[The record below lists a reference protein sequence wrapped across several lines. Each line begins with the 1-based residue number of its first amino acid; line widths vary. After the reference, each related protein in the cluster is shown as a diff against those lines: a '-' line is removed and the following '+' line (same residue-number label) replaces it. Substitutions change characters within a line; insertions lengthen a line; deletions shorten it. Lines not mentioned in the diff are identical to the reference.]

1 MKIDLG
7 VDYFWSSYLPC
18 IPAGLLQ
25 AESCLV
31 SQNCLQINSLEA
43 EYIIGVVPSNP
54 LSVATIKPYPLN
66 LEKKQLKGRFFS
78 SISIPCGGS
87 YPTGQ
92 NYPLLNLT

>member
-66 LEKKQLKGRFFS
+66 LEKKQLKGRFFFLFLS
-78 SISIPCGGS
+78 PAEALIPRGKTIP
-87 YPTGQ
+87 Y
-92 NYPLLNLT
+92 